1 MKHIRKTVLLLLFVC
16 LLCAVTLA
24 SCGKSEKA
32 PSEGLWME
40 HYDDIGGYM
49 VKGISICKDTDLVIP
64 SEFNGKPVV
73 AIGSAAFYQNTTIT
87 SVTIPASVKEI
98 RSSAFAYCENLTKVE
113 IANGVETINELAFFE
128 CKKLESISLPD
139 SIKSIGRMA
148 FRDTAYYHNEN
159 NWQEGVLYIGKHLIE
174 ATHNVVSCQ
183 VKDGTLTIAA
193 SAFFNHQKLKEIY
206 IPESVT
212 SVGKTVFGG
221 CTSLE
226 KISCQAASQPAGWH
240 TKWNDGLTDS
250 TEIIWNS

>member
-1 MKHIRKTVLLLLFVC
+1 MKLIIKIALLSLFVC
-16 LLCAVTLA
+16 LLCAVTLV
-24 SCGKSEKA
+24 SCGESEKA

-113 IANGVETINELAFFE
+113 IANGVETIGELAFLE
-128 CKKLESISLPD
+128 CKNLENISLPD
-139 SIKSIGRMA
+139 SIKTIDRMA
-148 FRDTAYYHNEN
+148 FRDTAYYHNEK
-159 NWQEGVLYIGKHLIE
+159 NWQDGVLYIGKHLIE
-174 ATHNVVSCQ
+174 ANHNVTSCQ

-193 SAFFNHQKLKEIY
+193 STFFNHHKLTSVT
-206 IPESVT
+206 IPQSVT
-212 SVGKTVFGG
+212 SVGKAVFGG

-226 KISCQAASQPAGWH
+226 KVFCQAENQPAGWQSE
-240 TKWNDGLTDS
+240 WNDGMTDS